1 MQCFCVIQRE
11 IPDRRN
17 TQECLRKNYAILI
30 SYRCNKLD
38 ENCRACD
45 FNCSTIFILKH
56 YFVERKTLWRFSN
69 LQNDDSY
76 FKSIKSSIY
85 NVKLLFIKFTDR
97 GFSASSSYVRQLLYV
112 RRLLSI
118 HFRKFMA
125 WLELMILYLL
135 DVHELRCRYTHI
147 LHIR

>member
-1 MQCFCVIQRE
+1 MTAQQEHDRVIFMLCFCVIQRE
-11 IPDRRN
+11 IPDRRD

-85 NVKLLFIKFTDR
+85 NVKLLFIKFTDMWNT
-97 GFSASSSYVRQLLYV
+97 
-112 RRLLSI
+112 SI
-118 HFRKFMA
+118 YKPDPYRVSVQALHMFGSCFM
-125 WLELMILYLL
+125 YG
-135 DVHELRCRYTHI
+135 DC
-147 LHIR
+147 